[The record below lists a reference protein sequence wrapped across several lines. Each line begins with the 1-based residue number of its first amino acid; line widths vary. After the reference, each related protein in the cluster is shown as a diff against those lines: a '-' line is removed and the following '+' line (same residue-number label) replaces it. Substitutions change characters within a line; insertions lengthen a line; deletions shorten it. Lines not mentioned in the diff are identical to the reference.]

1 VSTPANKAAH
11 YEALAEFITFW
22 WQADNINQV
31 CAKFNMNT
39 RTASNKAA
47 YLRRRGCS
55 LKSMKL
61 RHNQNIYPPVLSN
74 KEWASLI
81 ALSEKAKQQEKQRAN
96 AQADYLA

>member
-39 RTASNKAA
+39 
-47 YLRRRGCS
+47 
-55 LKSMKL
+55 MKL